1 MRRRNFD
8 SIFDQLFNDLNTF
21 HYSVRTNG
29 NTNINENQED
39 NYEVDY
45 TNDGA
50 YCFFD
55 VPGFNKS
62 NLKVELEN
70 GTVFI
75 EGTKSYKLN
84 GQEKTRTISQ
94 KFKIGEGYDASSLE
108 ATVEDGV
115 LTLYVPN
122 MKKNEGKKRVSLL

>member
-1 MRRRNFD
+1 MRHRNFN
-8 SIFDQLFNDLNTF
+8 SIFDHLFNDLNSF
-21 HYSVRTNG
+21 HYSVRSNATPK
-29 NTNINENQED
+29 NEEEED
-39 NYEVDY
+39 NYEIDY

-55 VPGFNKS
+55 VPGFNKT
-62 NLKVELEN
+62 NLKVEHED
-70 GTVFI
+70 GTVYI
-75 EGTKSYKLN
+75 EGVKSYKIN
-84 GQEKTRTISQ
+84 GEEKRRTISQ
-94 KFKIGEGYDASSLE
+94 KFKIGQGYDASSLE

>member
-1 MRRRNFD
+1 MRRKNFD
-8 SIFDQLFNDLNTF
+8 SIFDHLFNNLNSF
-21 HYSVRTNG
+21 HYSVRTNE
-29 NTNINENQED
+29 NPNINESQED

-75 EGTKSYKLN
+75 EGKKSYKIN

-94 KFKIGEGYDASSLE
+94 NFKIGEGYDASSLE

>member
-1 MRRRNFD
+1 MRHKNFN
-8 SIFDQLFNDLNTF
+8 SIFDHLFNDLNSF
-21 HYSVRTNG
+21 HYSVRSNPTPN
-29 NTNINENQED
+29 NEEGED

-62 NLKVELEN
+62 NLKVELED
-70 GTVFI
+70 GTVYI
-75 EGTKSYKLN
+75 EGVKSYKIN
-84 GQEKTRTISQ
+84 GEEKRRTISQ
-94 KFKIGEGYDASSLE
+94 KFKIGQGYDASSLE

-122 MKKNEGKKRVSLL
+122 MKKSEGKKRVSLL